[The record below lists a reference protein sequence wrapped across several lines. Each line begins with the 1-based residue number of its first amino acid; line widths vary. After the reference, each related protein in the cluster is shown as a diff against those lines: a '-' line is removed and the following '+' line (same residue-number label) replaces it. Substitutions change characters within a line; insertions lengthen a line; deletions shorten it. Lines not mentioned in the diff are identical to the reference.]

1 MARLTKIL
9 TGVVREETTM
19 MKTRLLAAWT
29 LTAALMGAPALAADH
44 TMRISH
50 QFPPSHHTAQLL
62 EQFAKDVATETDGK
76 AEVQLF
82 GAAQLY
88 KPQQHHA
95 AVAGGQIEAAIV
107 LSIQWGGT
115 IPEMAVTTI
124 PFLISSPEKQ
134 RAFMDSEAAD
144 LLDQKLLEK
153 GVKNIAWIVDTNDI
167 VFTSSTGLLDS
178 PEKFEGVKM
187 RGLNR
192 LFDAGLE
199 AMGAVSVAMPGSEV
213 YQALQTRVIDAA
225 LTGVQAA
232 SARKFYE
239 VQQYGVATP
248 IFLVFDNLLVNPD
261 WWNKLPADVQE
272 GIQRAADKAVQ
283 DSIITHDSVEEA
295 DIKALTDNG
304 MEVVVLNKAQQ
315 DAMAAVMQ
323 PAVIEEFKKAA
334 GSDGEKLLDMVRGL

>member
-1 MARLTKIL
+1 MGGWRDQACPNQRSGKRIRALTNKPAPNWPMARLTKIL

-187 RGLNR
+187 RGL
-192 LFDAGLE
+192 
-199 AMGAVSVAMPGSEV
+199 
-213 YQALQTRVIDAA
+213 
-225 LTGVQAA
+225 
-232 SARKFYE
+232 
-239 VQQYGVATP
+239 
-248 IFLVFDNLLVNPD
+248 
-261 WWNKLPADVQE
+261 
-272 GIQRAADKAVQ
+272 
-283 DSIITHDSVEEA
+283 
-295 DIKALTDNG
+295 
-304 MEVVVLNKAQQ
+304 
-315 DAMAAVMQ
+315 
-323 PAVIEEFKKAA
+323 
-334 GSDGEKLLDMVRGL
+334 

>member
-1 MARLTKIL
+1 MI
-9 TGVVREETTM
+9 
-19 MKTRLLAAWT
+19 KTRLLAACA
-29 LTAALMGAPALAADH
+29 LTMALGSAPALAADH

-62 EQFAKDVATETDGK
+62 EQFAKDVEAETNGK
-76 AEVQLF
+76 AEVQIF

-95 AVAGGQIEAAIV
+95 AVAGGQIESAII

-115 IPEMAVTTI
+115 IPEMAATTI

-134 RAFMDSEAAD
+134 RAFMGSDAAK
-144 LLDQKLLEK
+144 LLDQKLLDK
-153 GVKNIAWIVDTNDI
+153 GVQNIGWIVDTNDI
-167 VFTSSTGLLDS
+167 VFTSSTGLLDA
-178 PEKFEGVKM
+178 PEKFKGVKM

-192 LFDAGLE
+192 LFDSGLE

-239 VQQYGVATP
+239 VQKYGVATP
-248 IFLVFDNLLVNPD
+248 IFLVFDNLVVNPD
-261 WWNKLPADVQE
+261 WWNKLPQDVRE

-283 DSIITHDSVEEA
+283 TSIIPHEGVNEE

-304 MEVVVLNKAQQ
+304 MEVVVLNKDQQ
-315 DAMAAVMQ
+315 AAMAAAMQ
-323 PAVIEEFKKAA
+323 PAVMKEFKKAA
-334 GSDGEKLLDMVRGL
+334 GADGEKLLDMLQAL

>member
-1 MARLTKIL
+1 
-9 TGVVREETTM
+9 M

-29 LTAALMGAPALAADH
+29 LTAALIGAPAMAADH

-134 RAFMDSEAAD
+134 RAFMDSEAAK

-153 GVKNIAWIVDTNDI
+153 GVKNIGWIVDTNDI
-167 VFTSSTGLLDS
+167 VFTSSTGCL
-178 PEKFEGVKM
+178 M
-187 RGLNR
+187 RRKN
-192 LFDAGLE
+192 
-199 AMGAVSVAMPGSEV
+199 S
-213 YQALQTRVIDAA
+213 RV
-225 LTGVQAA
+225 
-232 SARKFYE
+232 
-239 VQQYGVATP
+239 
-248 IFLVFDNLLVNPD
+248 
-261 WWNKLPADVQE
+261 
-272 GIQRAADKAVQ
+272 
-283 DSIITHDSVEEA
+283 
-295 DIKALTDNG
+295 
-304 MEVVVLNKAQQ
+304 
-315 DAMAAVMQ
+315 
-323 PAVIEEFKKAA
+323 
-334 GSDGEKLLDMVRGL
+334 

>member
-1 MARLTKIL
+1 
-9 TGVVREETTM
+9 M
-19 MKTRLLAAWT
+19 MKTRFLAACA
-29 LTAALMGAPALAADH
+29 LTMAMAGAPALAADH

-62 EQFAKDVATETDGK
+62 EQFAKDVAEETGGK

-115 IPEMAVTTI
+115 LPEVAITTI
-124 PFLISSPEKQ
+124 PFLMSSPDKQ
-134 RAFMDSEAAD
+134 RAFMSSDAAKM
-144 LLDQKLLEK
+144 LDQKFLEK

-178 PEKFEGVKM
+178 PEKFPGVKM

-192 LFDAGLE
+192 LFDSGLE

-213 YQALQTRVIDAA
+213 YQALQTQVIDAA

-232 SARKFYE
+232 SSRKFYE
-239 VQQYGVATP
+239 VQKYGVATP
-248 IFLVFDNLLVNPD
+248 IFLVFDNLLVNPA
-261 WWNKLPADVQE
+261 WWNKLPEDVQQ
-272 GIQRAADKAVQ
+272 GIERAAAKAVET
-283 DSIITHDSVEEA
+283 SIIPHDGVNED

-304 MEVVVLNKAQQ
+304 MEVVVLDKAQQ
-315 DAMAAVMQ
+315 DAMAEVMQ
-323 PAVIEEFKKAA
+323 PPVISEFTKAA
-334 GSDGEKLLDMVRGL
+334 GSDGEKLLEMVRKL

>member
-1 MARLTKIL
+1 MIKR
-9 TGVVREETTM
+9 
-19 MKTRLLAAWT
+19 RLLAACA
-29 LTAALMGAPALAADH
+29 LTMAMGMGSAPALAADY

-62 EQFAKDVATETDGK
+62 EQFAKDVQAQTDGK
-76 AEVQLF
+76 AQVQIF

-95 AVAGGQIEAAIV
+95 AVAGGQIEAAII

-115 IPEMAVTTI
+115 LPEMAATTI
-124 PFLISSPEKQ
+124 PFLISSPDKQ
-134 RAFMDSEAAD
+134 RAFMGSDAAE
-144 LLDQKLLEK
+144 LLEQKMLEK

-178 PEKFEGVKM
+178 PEKFDGVKM

-199 AMGAVSVAMPGSEV
+199 AMGAVSVAMPGSET

-232 SARKFYE
+232 SSRKFYE
-239 VQQYGVATP
+239 VQKYAVATP
-248 IFLVFDNLLVNPD
+248 IFLVFDNLVVNPA
-261 WWNKLPADVQE
+261 WWNGLPTDVQE

-283 DSIITHDSVEEA
+283 TSIIPHDGVNEA

-304 MEVVVLNKAQQ
+304 MEVVVLNKQQ
-315 DAMAAVMQ
+315 QEALAKVMQ
-323 PAVIEEFKKAA
+323 PAVMKEFKKAA
-334 GSDGEKLLDMVRGL
+334 GADGEKLLDMLETL